1 MKNRLNNEELKRE
14 IGLFSAMVLVVA
26 NMVGTGIFTTSG
38 FIMQELG
45 NPYSLLICWAIGGF
59 IALCGALCYGEL
71 GALFPRAGGEYVFL
85 RESFGKVMGFLSG
98 WISLIVGFS
107 APIAAAAIAFS
118 SYLFKA
124 MPGGGLFEF
133 ELALQG
139 ITYLKISP
147 VTILAA
153 CTVLVISLVHYHS
166 LNLGTRVQNIL
177 TAFKI
182 CLLLLFIVAGLLLG
196 QGSTEHLDYSLQL
209 GTIFQGPFAVSLIF
223 VTFAYSGWNA
233 AAYLGSEIKNP
244 ERNIPLALA
253 AGTGLV
259 IILYLLL
266 NLVFVYA
273 LSPDEM
279 SGMIEVGTKAAQSLF
294 GPTAG
299 KLFSLAISLGLLSVI
314 SAMIMSGPRIY
325 YAMAK
330 DKVFFRLFSQV
341 NSNRKT
347 PASSIFLQAGLA
359 IFMIVTTSFDSLL
372 LYIGF
377 TLSLFAL
384 LTVAGLM
391 YLRRKKPEL
400 KSAYRTFG
408 YPVTPL
414 VFILASAWIIVF
426 TISSRPM
433 ASLFGLGTILAG
445 FIFYFAFQKRNSQ
458 SEF

>member
-1 MKNRLNNEELKRE
+1 
-14 IGLFSAMVLVVA
+14 MVLVVA

-85 RESFGKVMGFLSG
+85 RESLGKAMGFLTG

-124 MPGGGLFEF
+124 LPGGKLFEF
-133 ELALQG
+133 QLALRE

-147 VTILAA
+147 LTLLAA
-153 CTVLVISLVHYHS
+153 CTVLGISLVHYHS
-166 LNLGTRVQNIL
+166 LNLGTRVQNCL

-182 CLLLLFIVAGLLLG
+182 CILLIFIVLGFCLG
-196 QGSTEHLDYSLQL
+196 QGSTAHFDYPLNT
-209 GTIFQGPFAVSLIF
+209 GTIFQGPFAVALIY

-244 ERNIPLALA
+244 ERNIPLALV

-259 IILYLLL
+259 LVLYLLL
-266 NLVFVYA
+266 NLVFIYA
-273 LSPDEM
+273 LSPEEM
-279 SGMIEVGTKAAQSLF
+279 SGMLEVGNQAAEALF
-294 GPTAG
+294 GPAAG

-330 DKVFFRLFSQV
+330 DNVFFQQFSQV
-341 NSNRKT
+341 NSNRNT

-359 IFMIVTTSFDSLL
+359 IFMIITTSFDSLL

-391 YLRRKKPEL
+391 YLRRKRPDL
-400 KSAYRTFG
+400 KSSYRTFG

-445 FIFYFAFQKRNSQ
+445 FIFYFAFQRRNNRSG
-458 SEF
+458 